1 VSLAPLLRQRS
12 ALRDGLVV
20 GAWLAAAYHLWYV
33 WIGIGPRYA
42 NGALGIDAFA
52 YFDAWNHD
60 LYDPV
65 GPNGRR
71 YLYSPA
77 FAQVVW
83 PLTHLDW
90 QVFSVLWFLLG
101 LAAFTWLL
109 WPLPWVW
116 RVPLLVLL
124 CADELIIGN
133 VRWIVA
139 LALVATVR
147 RPAFWAIPVLLKP
160 LLGIGC
166 LYYVAR
172 RDWKALAQAAGATA
186 AVVAVSAA
194 VVPDLWLAWV
204 RYLTFG
210 DVGFQLGLPFFVARV
225 IAAAALVWW
234 GARTDRYW
242 VVAPA
247 LALASPVFTP
257 PAEPA
262 LLAAIPRLLAA
273 SRPAP
278 IPVTPDDPGSPEAV
292 PPPRPTRTA
301 APARVPEAPS
311 PAPDRG
317 RAAGGSPARPPRAAG
332 AGRPRSR

>member
-1 VSLAPLLRQRS
+1 MIERVRAALPRRS
-12 ALRDGLVV
+12 VWRDGLVV
-20 GAWLAAAYHLWYV
+20 GAWLAAAYHLWFV
-33 WIGIGPRYA
+33 WVGIGPRYA
-42 NGALGIDAFA
+42 NGALGIDSFA

-65 GPNGRR
+65 GPHGRR

-77 FAQVVW
+77 FAQAVW

-90 QVFSVLWFLLG
+90 QAFSLLWFLLA

-109 WPLPWVW
+109 WPLPWQW
-116 RVPLLVLL
+116 RIPLLILL
-124 CADELIIGN
+124 CADEMIIGN
-133 VRWIVA
+133 VRWLIA

-147 RPAFWAIPVLLKP
+147 RPAFWAVPILLKP

-172 RDWKALAQAAGATA
+172 RDWRALARVALATG

-194 VVPDLWLAWV
+194 VRPDLWAAWV
-204 RYLTFG
+204 RYLTSGDIGYQHGFG
-210 DVGFQLGLPFFVARV
+210 FFVARV

-242 VVAPA
+242 AVAPA

-257 PAEPA
+257 PAETA
-262 LLAAIPRLLAA
+262 LLAAIPRLVAA
-273 SRPAP
+273 GRRA
-278 IPVTPDDPGSPEAV
+278 TQDDPGSGAAA
-292 PPPRPTRTA
+292 PPPRPTRNAGPTPD
-301 APARVPEAPS
+301 PADPS
-311 PAPDRG
+311 PAP
-317 RAAGGSPARPPRAAG
+317 AGGR
-332 AGRPRSR
+332 